1 MTRGVVPG
9 EAVNWY
15 LDIKMSS
22 LYGISGGCYRPL
34 MARKP
39 AMEIAIS
46 LRLPSELVGKIDAW
60 RAAQPDL
67 PTRQRV
73 TRIALERF
81 LEKTP
86 APSPKRKP

>member
-1 MTRGVVPG
+1 
-9 EAVNWY
+9 
-15 LDIKMSS
+15 
-22 LYGISGGCYRPL
+22 

-46 LRLPSELVGKIDAW
+46 LRLPGELVGKIDAW

-67 PTRQRV
+67 PSRQRV

-81 LEKTP
+81 LAETP
-86 APSPKRKP
+86 PPKQKRPRNV